1 MSPTTK
7 GLRAEGSGLR
17 PEGSGLTAVLVDDE
31 ELARDELGFLL
42 GQVGGVDVVGEAG
55 NGIEAVSTIGRLK
68 PDVVFLDIQMPG
80 LTGFEVARRMID
92 AEAPTHIIF
101 VTAYDQHALRAFEV
115 HAIDYL
121 LKPFDD
127 ERFTD
132 SVARAKR
139 NLRSAELGEL
149 SRRLGELLEERGT
162 PPTAEPPLTRLVVK
176 HEGRVAF
183 VRVEELDWIEAA
195 DYCVKLHTRGQVH
208 LLRESLNALETRLD
222 PARFFRV
229 HRSAIVNLDR
239 IRELQPYFKGEHVLI
254 LQDGTRL
261 KLSRARRESL
271 ETRLGQAL

>member
-1 MSPTTK
+1 MPQF
-7 GLRAEGSGLR
+7 R
-17 PEGSGLTAVLVDDE
+17 VLVVDDE
-31 ELARDELGFLL
+31 PLARAGVVQLLARDPEIS
-42 GQVGGVDVVGEAG
+42 VVGECG
-55 NGIEAVSTIGRLK
+55 DGRAAIDAINALR
-68 PDVVFLDIQMPG
+68 PDLVILDVQMPEFD
-80 LTGFEVARRMID
+80 GFEVLRSLPRERM
-92 AEAPTHIIF
+92 PSVIF